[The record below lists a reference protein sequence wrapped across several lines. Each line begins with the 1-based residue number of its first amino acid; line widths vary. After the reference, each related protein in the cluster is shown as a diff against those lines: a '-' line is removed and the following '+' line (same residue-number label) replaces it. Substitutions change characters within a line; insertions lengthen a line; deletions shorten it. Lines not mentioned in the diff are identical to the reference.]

1 MRLPPVTVAAGAG
14 AAPSGDV
21 PHGNAAP
28 ASVISGRRSNRK
40 PPGGTMGLRDRLR
53 KLAADFGREALAIYI
68 ALGDRRTP
76 PVARLIGGASLLYA
90 VWPFDLIPDF
100 LPVVGHLDDLV
111 IVPAGMRL
119 AVAMI
124 PAELMDEFRRSADA
138 AAGDG
143 AAPVRGVPRGWLLL
157 GAALATW
164 VTVGLVGADII
175 ALIRFILARR

>member
-1 MRLPPVTVAAGAG
+1 MSRVW
-14 AAPSGDV
+14 SQR
-21 PHGNAAP
+21 
-28 ASVISGRRSNRK
+28 RRSSPR
-40 PPGGTMGLRDRLR
+40 
-53 KLAADFGREALAIYI
+53 AW
-68 ALGDRRTP
+68 
-76 PVARLIGGASLLYA
+76 LILL
-90 VWPFDLIPDF
+90 
-100 LPVVGHLDDLV
+100 
-111 IVPAGMRL
+111 L